1 MFILD
6 ICTQDIRSE
15 EDSEDCTSLIGL
27 RLLPLGDGSLS
38 HFGDA
43 ESNDLVFVCS
53 RWNETRMLEP
63 ISFLLV
69 DPRVVGESDERKPQ
83 NLISILLLNFCGH
96 VTTLKSQNRR
106 IQDNSTQLH
115 LRLFC
120 HTYTRRSGKAR
131 KRYCGT
137 WKCIVKVRIQQRYP
151 FRA

>member
-1 MFILD
+1 MCVRQVLSPKEIRDHFRLKQNHTVLEKLEDAMFILD

-27 RLLPLGDGSLS
+27 RLLPLADGSLS

-83 NLISILLLNFCGH
+83 NLVSTLLLNFAAM
-96 VTTLKSQNRR
+96 LQPSNRKT
-106 IQDNSTQLH
+106 NKH
-115 LRLFC
+115 
-120 HTYTRRSGKAR
+120 
-131 KRYCGT
+131 
-137 WKCIVKVRIQQRYP
+137 
-151 FRA
+151 